1 MRKLLFAGVL
11 ALGSMAMAATGALAA
26 DWTPPGPIKLMIA
39 FKAGGGSDTQA
50 RLIAE
55 ELEKRHGWKI
65 LPENVV
71 GKGGANLARTMKDEA
86 NDGTVIGIAV
96 TETYG
101 YNMLATKNAGY
112 TQADFTPLTTTTGFQ
127 MGIVAL
133 TSKGWGSWDDF
144 VAAAKADTLRFG
156 TMSPR
161 LADVTYL
168 LGKHLGVEFNI
179 VPVKGGK
186 GSMNGLN
193 AGDLDVAWGAGIQT
207 KSVVAGD
214 MVNLASTMNERLK
227 ASPDAPTFPEI
238 GFNHTVEGYFLF
250 SAPAGIPDDARTA
263 LTEAIAEIV
272 NDENTGAGKLVRKAF
287 GGAVTIKGAELE
299 ALLAAD
305 AEAAKALLAATSE

>member
-1 MRKLLFAGVL
+1 MKRLLIAGAA
-11 ALGSMAMAATGALAA
+11 ALGTFALTAAGALAA

-55 ELEKRHGWKI
+55 ELEKRHGWKVI
-65 LPENVV
+65 PENVA
-71 GKGGANLARTMKDEA
+71 GKGGAVLARTMKDEA
-86 NDGTVIGIAV
+86 NDGSVIGIAV

-127 MGIVAL
+127 MGIVSL
-133 TSKGWGSWDDF
+133 TTKGWKSWDDF
-144 VAAAKADTLRFG
+144 VAAAKSDTMRFG

-168 LGKHLGVEFNI
+168 LGKHLGVDFNI

-207 KSVVAGD
+207 KAVVAGD
-214 MVNLASTMNERLK
+214 MVNLASTMNARLT
-227 ASPDAPTFPEI
+227 ASPDAPTFKEL
-238 GFNHTVEGYFLF
+238 GFDHSVEGYFLF

-272 NDENTGAGKLVRKAF
+272 QDESTGAGQLVRKAF
-287 GGAVTIKGAELE
+287 GGATTIKGAELE
-299 ALLAAD
+299 ALLAAE
-305 AEAAKALLAATSE
+305 AEDAKALLAATSE